1 MNEILNTIFGGLG
14 VAAIL
19 YLLIESILK
28 RKKYKAEVK
37 QANIQNKLDDTRYID
52 EAIEKSTN
60 TNANLLKKIDEITSD
75 YLEISRKY
83 LEIQQKYNE
92 IFENFKHYSCT
103 VPNCPQRILYKMQ
116 QVLDHTIE
124 TPIQHDNKE

>member
-28 RKKYKAEVK
+28 RKKYRAEVQ
-37 QANIQNKLDDTRYID
+37 QADIQNKRDTNTYID
-52 EAIEKSTN
+52 EAIVKSTN
-60 TNANLLKKIDEITSD
+60 TNANLLKKIDDITSD
-75 YLEISRKY
+75 YLEISKKY

-92 IFENFKHYSCT
+92 IFENFKNYSCV
-103 VPNCPQRILYKMQ
+103 VPACPQRILYKMQ
-116 QVLDHTIE
+116 QVLDHTLE
-124 TPIQHDNKE
+124 TPIQNDNKE